1 MPTTASTSP
10 KAERNSGPAACSTCG
25 YNLHGLPET
34 HYRCPEC
41 GTQYVSSSRQIPVFD
56 PFGLDSLPPM
66 RDRLKGIGRRMLR
79 LLLFALI
86 LVVLSAL
93 ALCFQKG
100 PKMAY

>member
-10 KAERNSGPAACSTCG
+10 KAERNSAPPACSTCG

-56 PFGLDSLPPM
+56 PFGLERLPPLSV
-66 RDRLKGIGRRMLR
+66 RLRAIGKRVLW
-79 LLLFALI
+79 LALLFLLAC
-86 LVVLSAL
+86 VLAFL
-93 ALCFQKG
+93 KLRFTEG
-100 PKMAY
+100 TKMAY

>member
-10 KAERNSGPAACSTCG
+10 KAERNRAPAACSTCG

-56 PFGLDSLPPM
+56 PFGLETLPPL
-66 RDRLKGIGRRMLR
+66 RDRLEGIGRRLLK

-86 LVVLSAL
+86 VVVFAML
-93 ALCFQKG
+93 AVCLEKG
-100 PKMAY
+100 AKMAY